1 MYDIQRIMESIK
13 VNVDEIIAKN
23 QPDVL
28 RIHLDSLKNERKV
41 FTIIDNDL
49 IQEHNFAF
57 LDYVAMEAVESDRF
71 TILALLYQHLS
82 SERHTMEPDSCPLS
96 VKDLILTHLIQ
107 QNKGR
112 AMIQTILDDESYDPS
127 YPHDNAPLQEAIK
140 HSNVE
145 IIALLLA
152 HPRVKICEDTLD
164 DGLMTLAC
172 LHSDSDAGVQ
182 ILQMFLDD
190 SRFNPSRDA
199 NGPIHTLAY
208 YSLNRGLAC
217 IMNCPRIRWDWFGS
231 PSPLARCV
239 ENKNMEGVGILLS
252 EPRYDPCMN
261 NNDAYHAAK
270 SIQDTHPEFMAELL
284 SHERIAKS
292 IQK

>member
-1 MYDIQRIMESIK
+1 MEPIK

-28 RIHLDSLKNERKV
+28 RMHLDTLKNERKV
-41 FTIIDNDL
+41 FTIVENDS

-71 TILALLYQHLS
+71 TILALVYQHLS
-82 SERHTMEPDSCPLS
+82 SERHVMEPDSCS
-96 VKDLILTHLIQ
+96 FCVKDLILMHLIQ
-107 QNKGR
+107 QNKER
-112 AMIQTILDDESYDPS
+112 SMIQTILDDKSYDPS

-140 HSNVE
+140 HSNAE
-145 IIALLLA
+145 IVALLLA
-152 HPRVKICEDTLD
+152 HPHVKICEDTLD

-172 LHSDSDAGVQ
+172 LHSDSYAGAQ

-208 YSLNRGLAC
+208 FSRNRGLAC
-217 IMNCPRIRWDWFGS
+217 IMNCPRIRWDWFGI
-231 PSPLARCV
+231 PSPLAKCV
-239 ENKNMEGVGILLS
+239 KNKNMEGVRILLS
-252 EPRYDPCMN
+252 EPRYDPCIN
-261 NNDAYHAAK
+261 NNDAYAAARE
-270 SIQDTHPEFMAELL
+270 IQSTHPEFLAELL
-284 SHERIAKS
+284 GDERIASVQKS
-292 IQK
+292 KRK